1 MKYVITEQQL
11 GDLAYRLVLDKLN
24 DMDFKFKKY
33 KEFSFFPKGTHD
45 ADNGIESDYVVGE
58 GYHILIGHSLYRSVR
73 DLFGLTDNETD
84 DAFRRAFNEKGI
96 KKIAF
101 INSLDFS
108 EHQYVFDRNESLIKE
123 SKLENSI
130 VDYLDEMFD
139 VDNIHYT
146 VPYEY
151 NDETGEEGDDNTRME
166 FYIGDYENDDTCF
179 RWYSCDYFTPFSQAR
194 EICPTVSLEYKYE
207 NILNGYFGNKWKE
220 PFKKWF
226 IHHFDLPVKTI
237 DN

>member
-45 ADNGIESDYVVGE
+45 ADNGIEADYAVGE

-123 SKLENSI
+123 VKLENSV

-139 VDNIHYT
+139 V
-146 VPYEY
+146 
-151 NDETGEEGDDNTRME
+151 
-166 FYIGDYENDDTCF
+166 
-179 RWYSCDYFTPFSQAR
+179 
-194 EICPTVSLEYKYE
+194 
-207 NILNGYFGNKWKE
+207 
-220 PFKKWF
+220 
-226 IHHFDLPVKTI
+226 
-237 DN
+237 